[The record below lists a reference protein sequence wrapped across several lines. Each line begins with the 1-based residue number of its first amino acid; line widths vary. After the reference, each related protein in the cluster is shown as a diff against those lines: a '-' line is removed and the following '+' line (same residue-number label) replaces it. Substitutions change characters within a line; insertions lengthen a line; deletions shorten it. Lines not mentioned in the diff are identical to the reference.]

1 MTSSDLPYQKGLAAA
16 VYLLRGK
23 WHVPVMT
30 ALIPDRRRFSDLLTA
45 VNQVHDTVAGPLLS
59 EKVLTGT
66 LKQMMTDGMIARSE
80 PTGPFEAVWYEL
92 TDLGRSLLEAVR
104 PLADWAQQ
112 YPQALAEVGSR
123 RPNGRA
129 IDS

>member
-16 VYLLRGK
+16 VHLLRGK

-30 ALIPDRRRFSDLLTA
+30 ALIPYRRRFTDLITA
-45 VNQVHDTVAGPLLS
+45 VNNQIDDNGAPLS
-59 EKVLTGT
+59 EKVATGT
-66 LKQMMTDGMIARSE
+66 LKQMMTDGLIARSE
-80 PTGPFEAVWYEL
+80 STGPFEAVWYEL
-92 TDLGRSLLEAVR
+92 TGLGRSLLEAVR

-112 YPQALAEVGSR
+112 YPEALAAVGSR

-129 IDS
+129 VGS